1 MPFWTRLR
9 TAYDALRGTIPPAL
23 ASDTLPNLAARVAA
37 LEDIQTRREME
48 WAETKSALD
57 RMLKRA
63 AALDQRARERETPNG
78 THRSKDQLRELMRAK
93 GYLPSK
99 GE

>member
-1 MPFWTRLR
+1 MLFDRLR
-9 TAYDALRGTIPPAL
+9 AALRAFRAPGGHLPAP
-23 ASDTLPNLAARVAA
+23 DTLEGLAGRVAA
-37 LEDIQTRREME
+37 LEDIQTRRDLE

-63 AALDQRARERETPNG
+63 AALDQRARERNG
-78 THRSKDQLRELMRAK
+78 DQGAPHRSKDQLRELMRAK
-93 GYLPSK
+93 GYLGK